1 MQAISPQNIILTGIP
16 RSGTTLTCHLL
27 NKLPNTIALHEP
39 LVPLDL
45 IAYSRPNL
53 INFVVGYFDEQR
65 KQILETATAVS
76 KSFGGKVPDN
86 PVSGVDSITG
96 KRIRVLDGRSISID
110 KPLSNEF
117 YLAIKQPAFFTA
129 ILPDLVPLQTLS
141 CFAVIRNPLSV
152 LLSWNTV
159 DMPVARGRVPAAE
172 AFDYNLKNNL
182 DTIND
187 VHDRQVFLLDW
198 FFSQYLNYLPTKN
211 ILRYEETIQSGGRS
225 LSVIQAEALNLKEGL
240 ASKNSNSLY
249 DQSLK
254 EFLFKKLLQNKDGAF
269 WEFYSEADLLA
280 LAAMN

>member
-1 MQAISPQNIILTGIP
+1 MQTITPRNVILTGIP

-27 NKLPNTIALHEP
+27 NKLPDTVALHEP

-45 IAYSRPNL
+45 IGYSRPNL
-53 INFVVGYFDEQR
+53 VNFVVDYFSEQR

-76 KSFGGKVPDN
+76 KSFGGQVPDN
-86 PVSGVDSITG
+86 PVSGVDALTG
-96 KRIRVLDGRSISID
+96 KRIRVLDGRLIHIEKS
-110 KPLSNEF
+110 LSREF

-129 ILPDLVPLQTLS
+129 ILPDLVSLEALK

-159 DMPVARGRVPAAE
+159 EMPVARGRVPAAE
-172 AFDYNLKNNL
+172 ALNSDLKNQL
-182 DTIND
+182 DSMND
-187 VHDRQVFLLDW
+187 VYERQLFLLDW
-198 FFSQYLNYLPTKN
+198 FFRQYLNCLPKRG

-249 DQSLK
+249 DQSLQ
-254 EFLFKKLLQNKDGAF
+254 ELLVKKLLKNKNGAF
-269 WEFYSEADLLA
+269 WEFYSEADVLA
-280 LAAMN
+280 LAAIN